1 MCHLLWMS
9 PAISRSPHYCSIY
22 IYVPS
27 IIWGIWI
34 CLLIVV
40 VNCSSPIIFI
50 VMVHDVCNGAS
61 YRLSYSCIVNWVW
74 GKSSFCS
81 LSYSSFVMKPY
92 SGGWRHQETGSH
104 SVITWALPGLHLGC
118 PHTTSSVVVL
128 VCITS
133 VLLLWY
139 YLLCGITC
147 SGHYLRQGITW
158 AAFGLPPYY
167 SPLVR
172 LLY

>member
-1 MCHLLWMS
+1 MWHLLWTS
-9 PAISRSPHYCSIY
+9 PGIYRSPHNCNMYLVL
-22 IYVPS
+22 YVIS
-27 IIWGIWI
+27 GIWI

-40 VNCSSPIIFI
+40 VYYSSPI
-50 VMVHDVCNGAS
+50 VMVHADGAS
-61 YRLSYSCIVNWVW
+61 CRLSYSCIVNWGW

-158 AAFGLPPYY
+158 AAFGLPPH
-167 SPLVR
+167 
-172 LLY
+172 